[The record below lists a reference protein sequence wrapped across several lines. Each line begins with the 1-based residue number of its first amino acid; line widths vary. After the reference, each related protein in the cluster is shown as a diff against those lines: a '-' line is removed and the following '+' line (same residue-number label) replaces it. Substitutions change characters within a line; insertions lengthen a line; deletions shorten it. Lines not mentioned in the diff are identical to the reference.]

1 VQVLPSLWGSRLSLA
16 LATVERES
24 MQAGVRGEG
33 IGGRREGRKKG
44 REGRREGRQEGD
56 DRGSE

>member
-1 VQVLPSLWGSRLSLA
+1 MGAGTAIPLGEPA
-16 LATVERES
+16 LTGTCYNAES

-33 IGGRREGRKKG
+33 MR
-44 REGRREGRQEGD
+44 GRREGRQEGD